1 MINVLIAILGFIVAC
16 VVVVKIFFWK
26 EGNPKVVVCAK
37 ERTPFKLD
45 AITEKSISFSS
56 KVEFRN
62 VGTQCATIMDCIVR
76 TLLPYEQY
84 DGVKA
89 EARAELEGA
98 PREDDYFESV
108 LIQKK
113 ESIFIYAK
121 VTLTARKGMDI
132 RTALTHMVDLPMD
145 IVYTELGRRPWT
157 IRKMRI
163 VLTADEIAKLAGIK
177 LAEN

>member
-1 MINVLIAILGFIVAC
+1 MIDVLIAIAGVLVAC
-16 VVVVKIFFWK
+16 TVIVKLFFWK
-26 EGNPKVVVCAK
+26 EGNPKVIVCEK

-45 AITEKSISFSS
+45 AVTEKSISVSTM
-56 KVEFRN
+56 VEFRN

-89 EARAELEGA
+89 EGRAEREGA

-108 LIQKK
+108 LIQKQ
-113 ESIFIYAK
+113 ESIFIHAR
-121 VTLTARKGMDI
+121 VILTARKGMDI

-145 IVYTELGRRPWT
+145 IVYTELGRRPWA
-157 IRKMRI
+157 IHKARI

-177 LAEN
+177 LADD